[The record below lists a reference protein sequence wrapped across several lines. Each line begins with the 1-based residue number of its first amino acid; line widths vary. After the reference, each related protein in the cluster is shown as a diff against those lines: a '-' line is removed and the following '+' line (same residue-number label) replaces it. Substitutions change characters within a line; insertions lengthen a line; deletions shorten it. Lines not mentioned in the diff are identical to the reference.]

1 MNPLPPPILNRILE
15 HAVSLFC
22 PFHHAQVIATC
33 RGASKELAEMGN
45 VQIITG
51 IDVMDIESCK
61 KLGVEINSPVDIL
74 INNAGYFYEPVEKI
88 DSLNFEE
95 VS

>member
-1 MNPLPPPILNRILE
+1 
-15 HAVSLFC
+15 
-22 PFHHAQVIATC
+22 
-33 RGASKELAEMGN
+33 MGN